1 MRSSVSA
8 NSVKVFPVRDHC
20 IVCGCGDTG
29 LEVIRQL
36 LAAGVGVVVVD
47 RNADAL
53 RRAVTEIP
61 ELPTVEGDATGNE
74 SLLRAGVEEARG
86 ILLVL
91 PSDRD
96 NLFLT
101 FTARQMQPSLRIIAR
116 CIDPEKHRAK
126 MFAAGANSVVS
137 PGWIGALRMVS
148 ELVRPHA
155 TDLLDILMHA
165 HEQEEV
171 SFREGRV
178 PLRSEVTDKT
188 LGELDFNR
196 RFTVRVV
203 AIRRFHEQGY
213 RYAPPAETRVGGG
226 DRLVFFGE
234 LRNLQEMSEKTGI
247 RL

>member
-1 MRSSVSA
+1 MKFSKSGRIVQ
-8 NSVKVFPVRDHC
+8 VVPVRDHC
-20 IVCGCGDTG
+20 IVCGAGDTG

-36 LAAGVGVVVVD
+36 HGAGVATLVID
-47 RNADAL
+47 RSPEAL
-53 RRAVTEIP
+53 RRAEAEFSDLQI
-61 ELPTVEGDATGNE
+61 LEGDATGSE
-74 SLLRAGVEEARG
+74 ILSRAGVEQARG

-101 FTARQMQPSLRIIAR
+101 FTARQMQPALRIIAR
-116 CIDPEKHRAK
+116 CIDPDRHRTK
-126 MFAAGANSVVS
+126 MFSAGANSVVS

-165 HEQEEV
+165 HDQEV

-178 PLRSEVTDKT
+178 PLRCEATDKT
-188 LGELDFNR
+188 LGELDFCK
-196 RFTVRVV
+196 RFSVRVV

-213 RYAPPAETRVGGG
+213 RYAPPPETRIGGG

-234 LRNLQEMSEKTGI
+234 LPCLKKMEESMGI